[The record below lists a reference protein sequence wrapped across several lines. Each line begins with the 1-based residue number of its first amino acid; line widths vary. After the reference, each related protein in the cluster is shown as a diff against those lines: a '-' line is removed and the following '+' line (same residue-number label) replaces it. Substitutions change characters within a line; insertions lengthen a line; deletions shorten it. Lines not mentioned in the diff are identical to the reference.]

1 MFIWDLKS
9 YLTFHEWVQNSTWE
23 PYIELWWKPTLGF
36 EMYEWTPTYWSYHQ
50 LIDWTILLRFH
61 DWMPKFS
68 CETLIW
74 YDLPTISLSS
84 PFYFYRGIGNNPSRI
99 KILKIHL
106 TTNGTNEIS
115 IIHRHIF
122 TPANH
127 IWLLERRMIERL
139 ARRRRRRRRRK
150 GAVNMYRTLT
160 AKASSYKSS
169 LIIKCI
175 MKSCFRQRGR
185 RTGIQKVKL
194 GMEMWFEWKVQI
206 HLRQSYVTE
215 QRDCREARQ
224 LMLHGQIMLAK

>member
-1 MFIWDLKS
+1 MNEYKIL
-9 YLTFHEWVQNSTWE
+9 HENPTLSFGENLPWVLRCMSEHLLIGHTINLL
-23 PYIELWWKPTLGF
+23 IEL
-36 EMYEWTPTYWSYHQ
+36 
-50 LIDWTILLRFH
+50 TILLRFH
-61 DWMPKFS
+61 DWMLKFS

-84 PFYFYRGIGNNPSRI
+84 PFYFYRGIGNNLSRI

-185 RTGIQKVKL
+185 RIGQKVKL
-194 GMEMWFEWKVQI
+194 WMEMWFEWKVQI
-206 HLRQSYVTE
+206 HLRQSM
-215 QRDCREARQ
+215 QRSETIDAPWTNHVSKIA
-224 LMLHGQIMLAK
+224 LPYAFKVFITYKAS